1 MMSYG
6 SMQIEFIETK
16 YNSRIHRYGPG
27 IFDKIDINI
36 SKSIDSNDQLLWGL

>member
-6 SMQIEFIETK
+6 SLQSELIETK
-16 YNSRIHRYGPG
+16 YNSRIHRYGTS

-36 SKSIDSNDQLLWGL
+36 PKSINSDDQLLWGL